1 MNLHCC
7 VCTKVV
13 LVHLTSVHIMLSC
26 RLPRMARQAS
36 IADAAAASADAEEF
50 EEERPGR
57 GRATTR
63 SPVIAPPLPSN
74 SEESHPT
81 VRSSQV

>member
-1 MNLHCC
+1 M
-7 VCTKVV
+7 V
-13 LVHLTSVHIMLSC
+13 SC
-26 RLPRMARQAS
+26 RLPRMAGTAS
-36 IADAAAASADAEEF
+36 IAAADAEEF

-74 SEESHPT
+74 IEESHST

>member
-1 MNLHCC
+1 M
-7 VCTKVV
+7 V
-13 LVHLTSVHIMLSC
+13 SC
-26 RLPRMARQAS
+26 RLPRMAGTAH
-36 IADAAAASADAEEF
+36 IADGAAADAEEF

-57 GRATTR
+57 SRATTR

-74 SEESHPT
+74 SEDSHPT